1 MKLFVASS
9 YLNKAEA
16 RKVMRKLKAAGH
28 TITFD
33 WTRKERVSTTAQK
46 AAKAQAD
53 AQGVW
58 DADALVVVWPGRYGT
73 ATEIGIAIAA
83 GISVFVVGE
92 PDVPSIYWFH
102 SSVTTGW
109 TVEQIIETLEGE

>member
-9 YLNKAEA
+9 YLNKVEA
-16 RKVMRKLKAAGH
+16 RKVMRRLKAAGH

-33 WTRKERVSTTAQK
+33 WTQAERLTTDMHRS
-46 AAKAQAD
+46 AKAQAD

-58 DADALVVVWPGRYGT
+58 GADALIVVWPGRYGT

-83 GISVFVVGE
+83 GISVYVLGE
-92 PDVPSIYWFH
+92 PDVPSIYWYH
-102 SSVTTGW
+102 PLVSTRW
-109 TVEQIIETLEGE
+109 TIRTLILELEGE